1 MLVIAQHTNITDPTA
16 FWAKAQ
22 SVVGATPAGT
32 SVLSVFPSQDGKTGT
47 CIWEAGSADQL
58 QQFLDTA
65 SEGLATNYCYE
76 VNEAMAIGLPER
88 KKDAVLNRPL
98 SCFLI
103 LRAAMRLFFI
113 CTKFIYTDYLLH

>member
-1 MLVIAQHTNITDPTA
+1 MLVIAQHTNITDPAA

-22 SVVGATPAGT
+22 SVVGATPPGT

-65 SEGLATNYCYE
+65 SEGLATNFCYE
-76 VNEAMAIGLPER
+76 VNETAAMGLPER
-88 KKDAVLNRPL
+88 KREAALN
-98 SCFLI
+98 
-103 LRAAMRLFFI
+103 
-113 CTKFIYTDYLLH
+113 

>member
-47 CIWEAGSADQL
+47 CIWEAGSAAEL
-58 QQFLDTA
+58 QQFLDVA
-65 SEGLATNYCYE
+65 SEGLATNFCYE
-76 VNEAMAIGLPER
+76 VNEAAAIGLPER
-88 KKDAVLNRPL
+88 KKEATLN
-98 SCFLI
+98 
-103 LRAAMRLFFI
+103 
-113 CTKFIYTDYLLH
+113 

>member
-1 MLVIAQHTNITDPTA
+1 MLVIAQHTNITDPAA

-22 SVVGATPAGT
+22 SVVGATPPGT

-65 SEGLATNYCYE
+65 SEGLATNFCYE
-76 VNEAMAIGLPER
+76 VNETAAMGLPER
-88 KKDAVLNRPL
+88 KSEAALN
-98 SCFLI
+98 
-103 LRAAMRLFFI
+103 
-113 CTKFIYTDYLLH
+113 